1 MKRTVTDRQWD
12 KWANDDPYR
21 GVLGV
26 DTSSLNDDEVKAAF
40 FESGERHIAYVL
52 GLVDTFLGGANKS
65 SAALDFG
72 CGVGRLLRP
81 LASRF
86 DRVTGID
93 IAPKMLEIAQSNLAD
108 FNNIQLSTDLGA
120 IAQTGNKFGFVHSYI
135 VLQHIRPKQGEPII
149 EQLVDLVDDGG
160 IFALHV
166 TTGDSNP
173 LRSRMNWVRY
183 RFPPA
188 HWAYNA
194 ARKRPVTESIT
205 EMNTYDT
212 FRILEITKAAGCAAT
227 LTVPFNQNG
236 HKGIMFI
243 GKIEKSR
250 TLNA

>member
-1 MKRTVTDRQWD
+1 MKRSVTDRQWD
-12 KWANDDPYR
+12 KWAKDDPYR

-26 DTSSLNDDEVKAAF
+26 DTQSLSDEDVKSAF

-52 GLVDTFLGGANKS
+52 DLVDTFLGGTDKS

-86 DRVTGID
+86 DKVTGID
-93 IAPKMLEIAQSNLAD
+93 ISPQMLEIARSNLAE
-108 FNNIQLSTDLGA
+108 FKNVDLATNLDAFTEAG
-120 IAQTGNKFGFVHSYI
+120 QSFGLVHSYI

-149 EQLVDLVDDGG
+149 KQLVDLVADGG

-173 LRSRMNWVRY
+173 VRSRMNWIRY

-194 ARKRPVTESIT
+194 ARKRPVNESIT

-212 FRILEITKAAGCAAT
+212 FRILEIAKVAGCAAT
-227 LTVPFNQNG
+227 LAVPFNQNG
-236 HKGIMFI
+236 HKGIMFM
-243 GKIEKSR
+243 GKVDRRRAS
-250 TLNA
+250 T